1 MTQYR
6 LVIAEKPSVA
16 KSLAAVLGAANRRDG
31 YLEGNGWLVS
41 WCLGH
46 LAGLADAAT
55 YNPDY
60 AKWRYDDLPILPESW
75 RFTIAKDKRDQFDVL
90 RTLLRRED
98 VTEVVNAC
106 DAGRE
111 GELIF
116 RTVYCLAGCTKPIRR
131 LWISSMEDSA
141 IREGFAN
148 LRPGSD
154 YDGLHQAALCRAKAD
169 WLVGINAT
177 RLFSVLYHRTLN
189 IGRVMSPTLAL
200 IVQREAEIDAFKPVP
215 FYTVV
220 LELPGFSVSGER
232 MVDKAAAQQLK
243 TACQGGTATVKKV
256 ERKEKSEKPPALY
269 DLTTLQRDANR
280 LLGYTAQ
287 QTLDYLQNLYEK
299 KLCTYPRT
307 DSRYLTSDMA
317 EGLPVLVNLVANAM
331 PFRKGIAI
339 SCDAAAVI
347 NDKKVTDHHAIIPTR
362 NIQEAD
368 LSALPVGERAVLEL
382 VALRLLCAVA
392 EPHTYAETAVMV
404 ECAGAE
410 FSAKGRTVKQP
421 GWRALDAAY
430 RAGLKNAE
438 PDKETEDKALPDG
451 GRLPELA
458 EGQSLPVAGA
468 AVKEGKTTPPKHY
481 TEDTLLSAM
490 ETAGKDEMPEDAERK
505 GLGTPATRAGILEKL
520 VSTGFLERKKS
531 KKQVQLLP
539 SHDAVSLIT
548 VLPEQLQS
556 PLLTAEWEYRLG
568 EIERGELAPEDFMSG
583 ISAMLQE
590 LVGTYQVIKGT
601 EYLFTPPREV
611 VGKCPR
617 CGGEVAEMQKGF
629 FCQDKSCNFAIWKNS
644 KWWAMKRKQP
654 TKAIVT
660 ALLKDGRARVTGLY
674 SEKSGK
680 TYDATVVLDDDG
692 RYANFKLA
700 FDRQKGGKQ

>member
-1 MTQYR
+1 MAARKEETEMK

-16 KSLAAVLGAANRRDG
+16 QSLAAVLGAATRRDG

-60 AKWRYDDLPILPESW
+60 AKWRYDDLPILPETW

-116 RTVYCLAGCTKPIRR
+116 RTVYCLAGCQKPMKR

-141 IREGFAN
+141 IWEGFAH
-148 LRPGSD
+148 LRPGAD

-215 FYTVV
+215 FYTVA
-220 LELPGFSVSGER
+220 LDLPGLTAASAR
-232 MVDKAAAQQLK
+232 MDKKTDAEQLK
-243 TACQGGTATVKKV
+243 TACQGSTVTVKQV
-256 ERKEKSEKPPALY
+256 DRRDKSEKPPALY

-280 LLGYTAQ
+280 LLGFTAQ

-339 SCDAAAVI
+339 SCNAAAVI
-347 NDKKVTDHHAIIPTR
+347 NDKKVTDHHAVIPTR
-362 NIQEAD
+362 NIREAD
-368 LSALPVGERAVLEL
+368 LSALPVGERAILEL

-392 EPHTYAETAVMV
+392 PPYIYDETSVTV
-404 ECAGAE
+404 DCGGSE
-410 FSAKGRTVKQP
+410 FTAKGRTVKNQ

-430 RAGLKNAE
+430 RASMKNAE
-438 PDKETEDKALPDG
+438 PDKDTEDKA
-451 GRLPELA
+451 LPELA
-458 EGQSLPVAGA
+458 EGQALSVSGA
-468 AVKEGKTTPPKHY
+468 AVKEGKTTPPKHF

-490 ETAGKDEMPEDAERK
+490 ETAGKDDMPENAERK

-531 KKQVQLLP
+531 KKTVQLLP
-539 SHDAVSLIT
+539 SHDAISLIT

-568 EIERGELAPEDFMSG
+568 EIERGELSPEDFMAG
-583 ISAMLQE
+583 ISAMLRE
-590 LVGTYQVIKGT
+590 LVETYQVIKGT
-601 EYLFTPPREV
+601 EYLFSPPREV

-629 FCQDKSCNFAIWKNS
+629 FCQNEGCKFAIWKNS
-644 KWWAMKRKQP
+644 KWWEMKRKQP

-660 ALLKDGRARVTGLY
+660 ALLKDGRAHVSGLY

-680 TYDATVVLDDDG
+680 TYNATVILEDDG
-692 RYANFKLA
+692 KYANFKLE
-700 FDRQKGGKQ
+700 FDRQKGGGK

>member
-1 MTQYR
+1 MK

-16 KSLAAVLGAANRRDG
+16 ASLSAVIGASARKDG
-31 YLEGNGWLVS
+31 YFEGNGWRVS
-41 WCLGH
+41 WCVGH
-46 LAGLADAAT
+46 LAGLADADA

-60 AKWRYDDLPILPESW
+60 AKWRYDDLPILPVDW
-75 RFTIAKDKRDQFDVL
+75 QMVVGKDKKKQFDVL
-90 RTLLRRED
+90 KKLLNDPD
-98 VTEVVNAC
+98 VTEVVNGC
-106 DAGRE
+106 DSGRE

-116 RTVYCLAGCTKPIRR
+116 RSVYELAGCQKPMKR

-141 IREGFAN
+141 IRDGFAN
-148 LRPGSD
+148 LRPGAD
-154 YDGLHQAALCRAKAD
+154 YDGLYEAALCRAKAD

-200 IVQREAEIDAFKPVP
+200 IVQREAEIDSFKPVP
-215 FYTVV
+215 FYTVQ
-220 LELPGFSVSGER
+220 LELPGLTVSGER
-232 MVDKAAAQQLK
+232 MKDKAAAEQLRES
-243 TACQGGTATVKKV
+243 CQGASAVVKQV
-256 ERKEKSEKPPALY
+256 ERKDKSEKPPALY

-280 LLGYTAQ
+280 LLGFTAQ
-287 QTLDYLQNLYEK
+287 QTLDYLQALYEK

-307 DSRYLTSDMA
+307 DSRYLTTDMA
-317 EGLPVLVNLVANAM
+317 EGLPVLVNLTANAM

-339 SCDAAAVI
+339 TCDAGTVI
-347 NDKKVTDHHAIIPTR
+347 NDKKVTDHHAVIPTR
-362 NIQEAD
+362 NLRDAD
-368 LSALPVGERAVLEL
+368 LSGLPAGEKAVLEL

-392 EPHTYAETAVMV
+392 EPHTYSETSLVM

-410 FSAKGRTVKQP
+410 FTAKGKTVKRP
-421 GWRALDAAY
+421 GWKVLEAAY
-430 RAGLKNAE
+430 RASLKNTPE
-438 PDKETEDKALPDG
+438 PDKDDADKTLPD
-451 GRLPELA
+451 LS
-458 EGQSLPVAGA
+458 EGQTLPISD
-468 AVKEGKTTPPKHY
+468 AVLKEGKTSPPKHF

-490 ETAGKDEMPEDAERK
+490 ETAGKDDMPEDAERQ

-531 KKQVQLLP
+531 KKTVQLMP

-568 EIERGELAPEDFMSG
+568 EIERGELAPEDFMAG
-583 ISAMLQE
+583 ISAILKE

-680 TYDATVVLDDDG
+680 TYDASVVLEDDG
-692 RYANFKLA
+692 KYANFKLE
-700 FDRQKGGKQ
+700 FDQRKGGGK

>member
-1 MTQYR
+1 MR

-16 KSLAAVLGAANRRDG
+16 KSLAAVLGAATRKDG
-31 YLEGNGWLVS
+31 YLEGGGWLVS

-60 AKWRYDDLPILPESW
+60 AKWRYDDLPILPEPWQMVVS
-75 RFTIAKDKRDQFDVL
+75 KDKKKQFDVL
-90 RTLLRRED
+90 KQLMNAPD

-116 RTVYCLAGCTKPIRR
+116 RSVYELAGCQKPMKR

-148 LRPGSD
+148 LRPGAD
-154 YDGLHQAALCRAKAD
+154 YDGLRDAALCRAKAD

-200 IVQREAEIDAFKPVP
+200 IVQREAEIDTFKPVP
-215 FYTVV
+215 FYTVT
-220 LELPGFSVSGER
+220 LELPGFTVSGER
-232 MVDKAAAQQLK
+232 MADKAAAQQLK
-243 TACQGGTATVKKV
+243 TACQGAAATVKKV
-256 ERKEKSEKPPALY
+256 GRKNKSEKPPALY

-280 LLGYTAQ
+280 LLGFTAQ

-317 EGLPVLVNLVANAM
+317 ASLPELVQLTAGAM
-331 PFRKGIAI
+331 PFSNGMEIA
-339 SCDAAAVI
+339 CNAAQIV
-347 NDKKVTDHHAIIPTR
+347 NDKKVTDHHAVIPTR
-362 NIQEAD
+362 NLQGAD
-368 LSALPVGERAVLEL
+368 LSGLPVGEKAVLEL

-392 EPHTYAETAVMV
+392 QPYTFAETAVV
-404 ECAGAE
+404 VDCAGAE
-410 FSAKGRTVKQP
+410 FTAKGRTVKQP

-430 RAGLKNAE
+430 RASMKNVE
-438 PDKETEDKALPDG
+438 PDKETEDKALP
-451 GRLPELA
+451 ELA
-458 EGQSLPVAGA
+458 EGQALPIAGA
-468 AVKEGKTTPPKHY
+468 TVKEGRTTPPKHF

-490 ETAGKDEMPEDAERK
+490 ETAGKDDMPEDAERK

-531 KKQVQLLP
+531 KKTVQLLP
-539 SHDAVSLIT
+539 SHDAISLIT

-568 EIERGELAPEDFMSG
+568 EIERGELAPEDFMAE
-583 ISAMLQE
+583 ITAMLKE
-590 LVGTYQVIKGT
+590 LVGTYQVIKGS
-601 EYLFTPPREV
+601 EYLFAPPREV

-617 CGGEVAEMQKGF
+617 CGGEIAEMQKGF
-629 FCQDKSCNFAIWKNS
+629 FCQDQSCKFAIWKNNN
-644 KWWAMKRKQP
+644 WWAAKRKQP
-654 TKAIVT
+654 TKAIVA
-660 ALLKDGRARVTGLY
+660 ALLKDGRAHVTGLY

-680 TYDATVVLDDDG
+680 TYDATVVLEDTG
-692 RYANFKLA
+692 QYVNFKLE
-700 FDRQKGGKQ
+700 FDRQKGGGK

>member
-232 MVDKAAAQQLK
+232 MADKAAAQQLK

-468 AVKEGKTTPPKHY
+468 AVKEGKTTPPKHF

-490 ETAGKDEMPEDAERK
+490 ETAGKDDMPDNAERK

-692 RYANFKLA
+692 RYANFKLD
-700 FDRQKGGKQ
+700 FDRQKGGGK

>member
-1 MTQYR
+1 MK

-16 KSLAAVLGAANRRDG
+16 QSLAAVIGAATRKDG
-31 YLEGNGWLVS
+31 YLEGNGWRVS
-41 WCLGH
+41 WCVGH
-46 LAGLADAAT
+46 LAGLADADS
-55 YNPDY
+55 YDPKY
-60 AKWRYDDLPILPESW
+60 AKWRYDDLPILPEHW
-75 RFTIAKDKRDQFDVL
+75 QMTVGKDKKKQFDVL
-90 RTLLRRED
+90 KQLMNAPD

-116 RTVYCLAGCTKPIRR
+116 RSVYELAGCTKPMKR

-148 LRPGSD
+148 LRPGAD

-215 FYTVV
+215 FYSVA
-220 LELPGFSVSGER
+220 LDLPGFTAASAR
-232 MVDKAAAQQLK
+232 MDKKADAEQLK
-243 TACQGGTATVKKV
+243 SACQGGTATVKKV
-256 ERKEKSEKPPALY
+256 ERRDKSEKPPALY

-287 QTLDYLQNLYEK
+287 QTLYYLQNLYEK

-339 SCDAAAVI
+339 SCDTAAVI
-347 NDKKVTDHHAIIPTR
+347 NDKKVTDHHAVIPTR
-362 NIQEAD
+362 NIQGTD
-368 LSALPVGERAVLEL
+368 LSALPVGERAILKL

-392 EPHTYAETAVMV
+392 PPHTYAETSITVD
-404 ECAGAE
+404 CAGAE
-410 FSAKGRTVKQP
+410 FTAKGKTVKQP

-430 RAGLKNAE
+430 RATMKSAPEQDGNS
-438 PDKETEDKALPDG
+438 EDKA
-451 GRLPELA
+451 LPELA
-458 EGQSLPVAGA
+458 EGQELPVAGA
-468 AVKEGKTTPPKHY
+468 AVKEGKTTPPKHF
-481 TEDTLLSAM
+481 TEDSLLAAM
-490 ETAGKDEMPEDAERK
+490 ETAGAKDMPEDAERK

-531 KKQVQLLP
+531 KKTVQLLP
-539 SHDAVSLIT
+539 SHDAISLIT

-568 EIERGELAPEDFMSG
+568 EIERGELAPEDFMAE
-583 ISAMLQE
+583 ITAMLQE
-590 LVGTYQVIKGT
+590 LVGTYQVIKGS

-617 CGGEVAEMQKGF
+617 CGGEIAEMQKGF
-629 FCQDKSCNFAIWKNS
+629 FCQDKSCKFAIWKNS
-644 KWWAMKRKQP
+644 KWWVAKRKQP
-654 TKAIVT
+654 TKAIVA
-660 ALLKDGRARVTGLY
+660 ALLKDGRAHVAGLY

-680 TYDATVVLDDDG
+680 TYDATVVLEDTG
-692 RYANFKLA
+692 QYVNFKLE
-700 FDRQKGGKQ
+700 FDR

>member
-1 MTQYR
+1 MK

-16 KSLAAVLGAANRRDG
+16 ASLSAVIGASARKDG
-31 YLEGNGWLVS
+31 YFEGNGWRVS
-41 WCLGH
+41 WCVGH
-46 LAGLADAAT
+46 LAGLADADA

-60 AKWRYDDLPILPESW
+60 AKWRYDDLPILPVDW
-75 RFTIAKDKRDQFDVL
+75 QMVVGKDKKKQFDVL
-90 RTLLRRED
+90 KKLLNAPD

-106 DAGRE
+106 DSGRE

-116 RTVYCLAGCTKPIRR
+116 RSVYELAGCQKPMKR

-141 IREGFAN
+141 IRDGFAN
-148 LRPGSD
+148 LRPGAD
-154 YDGLHQAALCRAKAD
+154 YDGLYEAALCRAKAD

-200 IVQREAEIDAFKPVP
+200 IVQREAEIDSFKPVP
-215 FYTVV
+215 FYTVQ
-220 LELPGFSVSGER
+220 LELPGLAVSGER
-232 MVDKAAAQQLK
+232 MKDKAAAEQLRK
-243 TACQGGTATVKKV
+243 SCQGASVVVKQV
-256 ERKEKSEKPPALY
+256 ERKDKSEKPPALY

-280 LLGYTAQ
+280 LLGFTAQ

-307 DSRYLTSDMA
+307 DSRYLTTDMA
-317 EGLPVLVNLVANAM
+317 ESLPVLVNLTANAM

-339 SCDAAAVI
+339 TCDARAVI
-347 NDKKVTDHHAIIPTR
+347 NDKKVTDHHAVIPTR
-362 NIQEAD
+362 NLRDAD
-368 LSALPVGERAVLEL
+368 LSGLPAGEKAVLEL

-392 EPHTYAETAVMV
+392 ELHTYSETSLVM

-410 FSAKGRTVKQP
+410 FTAKGKTVKRP
-421 GWRALDAAY
+421 GWKALDAAY
-430 RAGLKNAE
+430 RASMKNVLE
-438 PDKETEDKALPDG
+438 PDKDDADKTLPD
-451 GRLPELA
+451 LTK
-458 EGQSLPVAGA
+458 GQNLPVSD
-468 AVKEGKTTPPKHY
+468 AVLKEGETSPPKHF

-490 ETAGKDEMPEDAERK
+490 ETAGKDDMPEDAERQ

-531 KKQVQLLP
+531 KKTVQLMP

-548 VLPEQLQS
+548 VLPEQLQL
-556 PLLTAEWEYRLG
+556 PLLTAEWESRLG
-568 EIERGELAPEDFMSG
+568 EIERGELSPEDFMAG
-583 ISAMLQE
+583 ISAMLGE

-601 EYLFTPPREV
+601 EYLFSPPREV

-617 CGGEVAEMQKGF
+617 CGGDVAEMQKGF
-629 FCQDKSCNFAIWKNS
+629 FCQNESCKFAIWKNS
-644 KWWAMKRKQP
+644 KWWAAKKKQP
-654 TKAIVT
+654 TKALVT

-674 SEKSGK
+674 SEKTGK
-680 TYDATVVLDDDG
+680 TYDATVVLEDDG
-692 RYANFKLA
+692 KYANFKLE
-700 FDRQKGGKQ
+700 FDQRKGGGK

>member
-1 MTQYR
+1 MK

-16 KSLAAVLGAANRRDG
+16 QSLAAVIGAATRKDG
-31 YLEGNGWLVS
+31 YLEGNGWRVS
-41 WCLGH
+41 WCVGH
-46 LAGLADAAT
+46 LAGLADADS
-55 YNPDY
+55 YDPKY
-60 AKWRYDDLPILPESW
+60 AKWRYDDLPILPEHW
-75 RFTIAKDKRDQFDVL
+75 QMVVGKDKKKQFDVL
-90 RTLLRRED
+90 KQLMNAPD

-116 RTVYCLAGCTKPIRR
+116 RSVYELAGCQKPMKR

-148 LRPGSD
+148 LRPGAD
-154 YDGLHQAALCRAKAD
+154 YDGLRDAALCRAKAD

-200 IVQREAEIDAFKPVP
+200 IVQREAEIDTFKPVP
-215 FYTVV
+215 FYTVT

-232 MVDKAAAQQLK
+232 MADKAAAEQLK
-243 TACQGGTATVKKV
+243 KACQGTNVTVKQV
-256 ERKEKSEKPPALY
+256 ERKDKSEKPPALY

-299 KLCTYPRT
+299 RLCTYPRT

-339 SCDAAAVI
+339 SCDAAQVI
-347 NDKKVTDHHAIIPTR
+347 NDKKVTDHHAVIPTR
-362 NIQEAD
+362 NIQGAD
-368 LSALPVGERAVLEL
+368 LSGLPAGEKAVLEM

-392 EPHTYAETAVMV
+392 QPYTFAETAVVV
-404 ECAGAE
+404 ECAGSE
-410 FSAKGRTVKQP
+410 FTAKGRTVKNQ

-430 RAGLKNAE
+430 RASMKNAE
-438 PDKETEDKALPDG
+438 PDKDTEDKA
-451 GRLPELA
+451 LPELA
-458 EGQSLPVAGA
+458 EGQELPVSGA
-468 AVKEGKTTPPKHY
+468 AVKEGKTTPPKHF

-490 ETAGKDEMPEDAERK
+490 ETAGKDDMPENAERK

-531 KKQVQLLP
+531 KKTVQLLP
-539 SHDAVSLIT
+539 SHDAISLIA

-568 EIERGELAPEDFMSG
+568 EIERGELSPEDFMAG
-583 ISAMLQE
+583 ISAMLRE
-590 LVGTYQVIKGT
+590 LVETYQVIKGT
-601 EYLFTPPREV
+601 EYLFSPPREV

-629 FCQDKSCNFAIWKNS
+629 FCQNEGCKFAIWKNS
-644 KWWAMKRKQP
+644 KWWEMKRKQP

-660 ALLKDGRARVTGLY
+660 ALLKDGRAHVSSLY

-680 TYDATVVLDDDG
+680 TYDATVVLEDDG
-692 RYANFKLA
+692 KYANFKLE
-700 FDRQKGGKQ
+700 FDRQKGGGK

>member
-1 MTQYR
+1 MK

-16 KSLAAVLGAANRRDG
+16 ASLSAVIGASTRKDG
-31 YLEGNGWLVS
+31 YFEGNGWRVS
-41 WCLGH
+41 WCVGH
-46 LAGLADAAT
+46 LAGLADADS
-55 YNPDY
+55 YDPKY
-60 AKWRYDDLPILPESW
+60 AKWRYDDLPILPERW
-75 RFTIAKDKRDQFDVL
+75 QMAVGKDKKKQFGVLKQLLNAPDV
-90 RTLLRRED
+90 D
-98 VTEVVNAC
+98 EVVNAC

-116 RTVYCLAGCTKPIRR
+116 RSVYELAGCRKPMKR

-141 IREGFAN
+141 IREGFQN

-154 YDGLHQAALCRAKAD
+154 YDGLYQAALCRAKAD

-177 RLFSVLYHRTLN
+177 RLFSVLYRRTLN

-215 FYTVV
+215 FYTVQ
-220 LELPGFSVSGER
+220 LELPGFTAASAR
-232 MVDKAAAQQLK
+232 MDKKADAEQLK
-243 TACQGGTATVKKV
+243 TACQGTAATVKQV
-256 ERKEKSEKPPALY
+256 EHREKSEKPPALY

-280 LLGYTAQ
+280 LLGFTAQ

-317 EGLPVLVNLVANAM
+317 EGLPVLVNLTANAM

-339 SCDAAAVI
+339 SCNAAAVI
-347 NDKKVTDHHAIIPTR
+347 NDKKITDHHAIIPTR
-362 NIQEAD
+362 NLRDAD
-368 LSALPVGERAVLEL
+368 LSGLPAGEKAVLEL
-382 VALRLLCAVA
+382 AASRLLCAVA
-392 EPHTYAETAVMV
+392 EPHIYAETIVTV
-404 ECAGAE
+404 DCAGAE
-410 FSAKGRTVKQP
+410 FTAKGRTVKQP

-430 RAGLKNAE
+430 RASLKNAE
-438 PDKETEDKALPDG
+438 PDKDDGDQTLPD
-451 GRLPELA
+451 LPE
-458 EGQSLPVAGA
+458 GQTLPVADA
-468 AVKEGKTTPPKHY
+468 ILKEGKTSPPKHF

-490 ETAGKDEMPEDAERK
+490 ETARKDEMPEDAERQ

-531 KKQVQLLP
+531 KKTVQLLP

-556 PLLTAEWEYRLG
+556 PLLTAEWERRLG
-568 EIERGELAPEDFMSG
+568 EIQRGELSPEDFMDG
-583 ISAMLQE
+583 ICAMLKE

-601 EYLFTPPREV
+601 EYLFSPSREV

-617 CGGEVAEMQKGF
+617 CGGEVAETQKGF
-629 FCQDKSCNFAIWKNS
+629 FCQNNSCKFAIWKNS
-644 KWWAMKRKQP
+644 KWWAAKKQQP
-654 TKAIVT
+654 TKTIVA
-660 ALLKDGRARVTGLY
+660 ALLKDGRAHVTGLY
-674 SEKSGK
+674 SEKTGK
-680 TYDATVVLDDDG
+680 TYAAAVVLEDTG
-692 RYANFKLA
+692 QYVNFKLD
-700 FDRQKGGKQ
+700 FDQRKGGGK

>member
-1 MTQYR
+1 MK

-16 KSLAAVLGAANRRDG
+16 QSLAAVIGAATRKDG
-31 YLEGNGWLVS
+31 YLEGNGWRVS
-41 WCLGH
+41 WCVGH
-46 LAGLADAAT
+46 LAGLADADS
-55 YNPDY
+55 YDPKY
-60 AKWRYDDLPILPESW
+60 AKWRYDDLPILPEHW
-75 RFTIAKDKRDQFDVL
+75 QMVVGKDKKKQFDVL
-90 RTLLRRED
+90 KQLMNAPD

-116 RTVYCLAGCTKPIRR
+116 RSVYELAGCQKPMKR

-148 LRPGSD
+148 LRPGAD
-154 YDGLHQAALCRAKAD
+154 YDGLRDAALCRAKAD

-200 IVQREAEIDAFKPVP
+200 IVQREAEIDTFKPVP
-215 FYTVV
+215 FYTVT

-232 MVDKAAAQQLK
+232 MADKAAAEQLK
-243 TACQGGTATVKKV
+243 KACQGTNVTVKQV
-256 ERKEKSEKPPALY
+256 ECKDKSEKPPALY

-287 QTLDYLQNLYEK
+287 QTLDYLQNLSEK

-339 SCDAAAVI
+339 SCDAAQVI
-347 NDKKVTDHHAIIPTR
+347 NDKKVTDHHAVIPTR
-362 NIQEAD
+362 NIQGAD
-368 LSALPVGERAVLEL
+368 LSGLPAGEKAVLEL

-392 EPHTYAETAVMV
+392 QPYTFAETAVVV
-404 ECAGAE
+404 ECAGSE
-410 FSAKGRTVKQP
+410 FTAKGRTVKNQ

-430 RAGLKNAE
+430 RASMKNAE
-438 PDKETEDKALPDG
+438 PDKDTEDKA
-451 GRLPELA
+451 LPELA
-458 EGQSLPVAGA
+458 EGQELPVSGA
-468 AVKEGKTTPPKHY
+468 AVKEGKTTPPKHF

-490 ETAGKDEMPEDAERK
+490 ETAGKDDMPENAERK

-531 KKQVQLLP
+531 KKTVQLLP
-539 SHDAVSLIT
+539 SHDAISLIT
-548 VLPEQLQS
+548 GLPEQLQS

-568 EIERGELAPEDFMSG
+568 EIERGELSPEDFMAG
-583 ISAMLQE
+583 ISAMLRE
-590 LVGTYQVIKGT
+590 LVETYQVIKGT
-601 EYLFTPPREV
+601 EYLFSPPREV

-629 FCQDKSCNFAIWKNS
+629 FCQNQSCKFAIWKNS
-644 KWWAMKRKQP
+644 KWWEMKRKQP

-660 ALLKDGRARVTGLY
+660 ALLKDGRAHVSGLY

-680 TYDATVVLDDDG
+680 TYDATVVLEDDG
-692 RYANFKLA
+692 KYANFKLE
-700 FDRQKGGKQ
+700 FDRQKGGGK

>member
-1 MTQYR
+1 MNHK

-16 KSLAAVLGAANRRDG
+16 HSLAAVIGATARKDG
-31 YLEGNGWLVS
+31 YLEGNGWRVS
-41 WCLGH
+41 WCVGH
-46 LAGLADAAT
+46 LAGLADADS
-55 YNPDY
+55 YDPKY
-60 AKWRYDDLPILPESW
+60 AKWRYDDLPILPVDW
-75 RFTIAKDKRDQFDVL
+75 QMTVGKDKKKQFDVL
-90 RTLLRRED
+90 KKLMNAPD

-116 RTVYCLAGCTKPIRR
+116 RSVYELAGCQKPMKR

-148 LRPGSD
+148 LRPGAE
-154 YDGLHQAALCRAKAD
+154 YDGLRDAALCRAKAD

-200 IVQREAEIDAFKPVP
+200 IVQREAEIDGFKPVP
-215 FYTVV
+215 FYTVT
-220 LELPGFSVSGER
+220 LELPGFTVAGER
-232 MVDKAAAQQLK
+232 MKDKAAAEQLQS
-243 TACQGGTATVKKV
+243 ACQSAVATVKQV
-256 ERKEKSEKPPALY
+256 ERKDKSEKPPALY

-331 PFRKGIAI
+331 TFRKGIAI
-339 SCDAAAVI
+339 SCDAGAVI
-347 NDKKVTDHHAIIPTR
+347 NDKKVTDHHAVIPTR
-362 NIQEAD
+362 NIQNAD
-368 LSALPVGERAVLEL
+368 LSGLPVGERAVLEL

-392 EPHTYAETAVMV
+392 QPHTYAETSVTV
-404 ECAGAE
+404 ECAGVE
-410 FSAKGRTVKQP
+410 FSAKGRTVKHP

-430 RAGLKNAE
+430 CANLKNTPE
-438 PDKETEDKALPDG
+438 PDKETESKALP
-451 GRLPELA
+451 ELT
-458 EGQSLPVAGA
+458 EGQSLPLSGTV
-468 AVKEGKTTPPKHY
+468 VKEGKTSPPKHF

-490 ETAGKDEMPEDAERK
+490 ETAGKEDMPEDAERK

-520 VSTGFLERKKS
+520 VSAGFLERKKS
-531 KKQVQLLP
+531 KKIVQLMP

-568 EIERGELAPEDFMSG
+568 EIECGELPPEDFMAG
-583 ISAMLQE
+583 ISAMLRE

-601 EYLFTPPREV
+601 EYLFSPPREV
-611 VGKCPR
+611 VGRCPR

-629 FCQDKSCNFAIWKNS
+629 FCQNEACRFAIWKNN
-644 KWWAMKRKQP
+644 KWWAAKKKQP
-654 TKAIVT
+654 TKVVVT
-660 ALLKDGRARVTGLY
+660 ALLKDGRARLTGCY
-674 SEKSGK
+674 SEKTGK
-680 TYDATVVLDDDG
+680 TYDATVVLEDDEQYVSF
-692 RYANFKLA
+692 RLE
-700 FDRQKGGKQ
+700 FDRQKGGKR

>member
-1 MTQYR
+1 MK

-16 KSLAAVLGAANRRDG
+16 ASLSAVIGASTRKDG
-31 YLEGNGWLVS
+31 YFEGNGWRVS
-41 WCLGH
+41 WCVGH
-46 LAGLADAAT
+46 LAGLADAHA

-60 AKWRYDDLPILPESW
+60 AKWRYDDLPILPEPWQMVVS
-75 RFTIAKDKRDQFDVL
+75 KDKKKQFNIL
-90 RTLLRRED
+90 KQLMNAPD

-116 RTVYCLAGCTKPIRR
+116 RSVYELAGCQKPMKR

-148 LRPGSD
+148 LRPGAD
-154 YDGLHQAALCRAKAD
+154 YDGLYEAALCRAKAD
-169 WLVGINAT
+169 WLVGVNAT

-215 FYTVV
+215 FYTVQ
-220 LELPGFSVSGER
+220 LELPGLAVSGER
-232 MVDKAAAQQLK
+232 MADKAAAERLRK
-243 TACQGGTATVKKV
+243 ACENGMATVKQV

-280 LLGYTAQ
+280 LLGFTAQ

-317 EGLPVLVNLVANAM
+317 DGLPVLINLTANAM

-339 SCDAAAVI
+339 TCNTAAVI

-362 NIQEAD
+362 NIRDAD
-368 LSALPVGERAVLEL
+368 LSGLPAGERAVLEL
-382 VALRLLCAVA
+382 AASRLLCAVA
-392 EPHTYAETAVMV
+392 EPHIYAETTVTV

-410 FSAKGRTVKQP
+410 FTAKGKTVKQP
-421 GWRALDAAY
+421 GWKALDAAY
-430 RAGLKNAE
+430 RTSLKNAE
-438 PDKETEDKALPDG
+438 PDKDDMDQTLPDLPDG
-451 GRLPELA
+451 QTLA
-458 EGQSLPVAGA
+458 VSAA
-468 AVKEGKTTPPKHY
+468 AVKEGKTSPPRHF

-490 ETAGKDEMPEDAERK
+490 ETAGKDEMPEDAERQ

-520 VSTGFLERKKS
+520 VSAGFLERKKS
-531 KKQVQLLP
+531 KKAVQLLP

-556 PLLTAEWEYRLG
+556 PLLTAEWERRLG
-568 EIERGELAPEDFMSG
+568 EIQRGELAPEYFMTG
-583 ISAMLQE
+583 ISAMLKK

-601 EYLFTPPREV
+601 EYLFSPPREV

-617 CGGEVAEMQKGF
+617 CGGEVAETQKGF
-629 FCQDKSCNFAIWKNS
+629 FCQDNSCKFAIWKNS
-644 KWWAMKRKQP
+644 KWWAAKKQQP
-654 TKAIVT
+654 TKAIVA
-660 ALLKDGRARVTGLY
+660 ALLKDGRAHVTGLY
-674 SEKSGK
+674 SEKTGK
-680 TYDATVVLDDDG
+680 TYDAAVVLEDTG
-692 RYANFKLA
+692 QYVNFKLY
-700 FDRQKGGKQ
+700 FDQRKGGGK

>member
-1 MTQYR
+1 MK

-16 KSLAAVLGAANRRDG
+16 QSLAAVIGATTHKDG
-31 YLEGNGWLVS
+31 YLEGNGWRVS
-41 WCLGH
+41 WCVGH
-46 LAGLADAAT
+46 LAGLADADA

-60 AKWRYDDLPILPESW
+60 AKWRYDDLPILPEPWQMVVS
-75 RFTIAKDKRDQFDVL
+75 KDKKKQFDVL
-90 RTLLRRED
+90 KQLMNAPD

-116 RTVYCLAGCTKPIRR
+116 RAVYELAGCTKPMKR

-148 LRPGSD
+148 LRPGAD
-154 YDGLHQAALCRAKAD
+154 YDGLRDAALCRAKAD

-200 IVQREAEIDAFKPVP
+200 IVQREAEIDTFKPVP
-215 FYTVV
+215 FYTVT
-220 LELPGFSVSGER
+220 LELPGFTVSGER
-232 MVDKAAAQQLK
+232 MADKAAAEQLK
-243 TACQGGTATVKKV
+243 TACQGATATVKKV
-256 ERKEKSEKPPALY
+256 ERKDKSEKPPALY

-317 EGLPVLVNLVANAM
+317 ESLPVLVNLVASAM

-339 SCDAAAVI
+339 SCDAAQVI
-347 NDKKVTDHHAIIPTR
+347 NDKKVTDHHAVIPTR
-362 NIQEAD
+362 NLQGAD
-368 LSALPVGERAVLEL
+368 LSGLPVGEKAVLEL

-392 EPHTYAETAVMV
+392 EPHTYAETAVTV

-410 FSAKGRTVKQP
+410 FTAKGRTVKNY

-438 PDKETEDKALPDG
+438 PDKETEDKALPELKEARACPFLALPLRRAKPPRPSTSPKIRSSPRW
-451 GRLPELA
+451 RLPGRTICRRTPSA
-458 EGQSLPVAGA
+458 RAWGPRPPVPGFW
-468 AVKEGKTTPPKHY
+468 KSWCPPAFWSAKRARKH
-481 TEDTLLSAM
+481 
-490 ETAGKDEMPEDAERK
+490 
-505 GLGTPATRAGILEKL
+505 
-520 VSTGFLERKKS
+520 
-531 KKQVQLLP
+531 VQLLP

-568 EIERGELAPEDFMSG
+568 EIERGELAPEDFMDG
-583 ISAMLQE
+583 ISTMLKE
-590 LVGTYQVIKGT
+590 LVGTYQMIKGT

-617 CGGEVAEMQKGF
+617 CGGDVAELQKGF
-629 FCQDKSCNFAIWKNS
+629 FCQNEGCKFAIWKNN
-644 KWWAMKRKQP
+644 KWWAAKKKQP
-654 TKAIVT
+654 TKAVVA
-660 ALLKDGRARVTGLY
+660 ALLKDGRTRITGCY
-674 SEKSGK
+674 SEKTGK
-680 TYDATVVLDDDG
+680 TYDATVVLEDDG
-692 RYANFKLA
+692 QYANFRLE
-700 FDRQKGGKQ
+700 FDQQKGGKR

>member
-243 TACQGGTATVKKV
+243 TACQGADATVKKV
-256 ERKEKSEKPPALY
+256 ERKDKSEKPPALY

-680 TYDATVVLDDDG
+680 TYDATVVLEDTG
-692 RYANFKLA
+692 QYVNFKLD
-700 FDRQKGGKQ
+700 FDRQKGGGK

>member
-1 MTQYR
+1 MK

-16 KSLAAVLGAANRRDG
+16 QSLAAVIGAATRKDG
-31 YLEGNGWLVS
+31 YLEGNGWYVS

-46 LAGLADAAT
+46 LAGLADADT

-60 AKWRYDDLPILPESW
+60 AKWHYDNLPILPEHW
-75 RFTIAKDKRDQFDVL
+75 RFTITKGKREQFDVL
-90 RTLLRRED
+90 RTLLRQED
-98 VTEVVNAC
+98 VTEVINAC

-116 RTVYCLAGCTKPIRR
+116 RTVYCMAGCTKPMKR

-148 LRPGSD
+148 LRPGTD

-200 IVQREAEIDAFKPVP
+200 IVQREAEIDTFKPVP
-215 FYTVV
+215 FYTVT
-220 LELPGFSVSGER
+220 LELPGFTVSGER
-232 MVDKAAAQQLK
+232 MADEAAAQQLK
-243 TACQGGTATVKKV
+243 TACQGATAIVKKV
-256 ERKEKSEKPPALY
+256 ERKDKSEKPPSLY

-317 EGLPVLVNLVANAM
+317 ASLSELVQLTAGALPFAAGM
-331 PFRKGIAI
+331 EI
-339 SCDAAAVI
+339 SCNAAQVI
-347 NDKKVTDHHAIIPTR
+347 NDKKVTDHHAVIPTR
-362 NIQEAD
+362 NLQGAD
-368 LSALPVGERAVLEL
+368 LSGLPVGEKAVLEL

-392 EPHTYAETAVMV
+392 QPYTFAETAIIV

-410 FSAKGRTVKQP
+410 FAAKGRTVKNHS
-421 GWRALDAAY
+421 WRALDDAY
-430 RAGLKNAE
+430 RAGLKDTE
-438 PDKETEDKALPDG
+438 PDKEVEDKS
-451 GRLPELA
+451 LPELS
-458 EGQSLPVAGA
+458 EGQTLPLSGA
-468 AVKEGKTTPPKHY
+468 AVKEGKTTPPKRF

-490 ETAGKDEMPEDAERK
+490 ETAGKDDMPEDAERK

-531 KKQVQLLP
+531 KKTVQLMP
-539 SHDAVSLIT
+539 SKDAVSLIT

-556 PLLTAEWEYRLG
+556 PLLTAEWEFRLG
-568 EIERGELAPEDFMSG
+568 EIERGELSPEDFMAG
-583 ISAMLQE
+583 ISAMLRE
-590 LVGTYQVIKGT
+590 LVQTYQVVKGT

-617 CGGEVAEMQKGF
+617 CGGDVAELQKGF
-629 FCQDKSCNFAIWKNS
+629 FCQNEGCKFAIWKNN
-644 KWWAMKRKQP
+644 KWWELKRKQP

-660 ALLKDGRARVTGLY
+660 ALLKDGRAHVTGLY
-674 SEKSGK
+674 SEKTGK
-680 TYDATVVLDDDG
+680 TYDATVVLEDDG
-692 RYANFKLA
+692 KYANFKLA
-700 FDRQKGGKQ
+700 FDRQKGGKR

>member
-1 MTQYR
+1 MNHK

-16 KSLAAVLGAANRRDG
+16 HSLAAVIGATARKDG
-31 YLEGNGWLVS
+31 YLEGNGWRVS
-41 WCLGH
+41 WCVGH
-46 LAGLADAAT
+46 LAGLADADS
-55 YNPDY
+55 YDPKY
-60 AKWRYDDLPILPESW
+60 AKWRYDDLPILPADW
-75 RFTIAKDKRDQFDVL
+75 QMTVGKDKKKQFDVL
-90 RTLLRRED
+90 KKLMNAPD

-116 RTVYCLAGCTKPIRR
+116 RSVYELAGCQKPMKR

-692 RYANFKLA
+692 RYANFKLD
-700 FDRQKGGKQ
+700 FDRQKGGGK

>member
-1 MTQYR
+1 MNHK

-16 KSLAAVLGAANRRDG
+16 HSLAAVIGATARKDG
-31 YLEGNGWLVS
+31 YLEGNGWRVS
-41 WCLGH
+41 WCVGH
-46 LAGLADAAT
+46 LAGLADADS
-55 YNPDY
+55 YDPKY
-60 AKWRYDDLPILPESW
+60 AKWRYDDLPILPADW
-75 RFTIAKDKRDQFDVL
+75 QMTVGKDKKKQFDVL
-90 RTLLRRED
+90 KKLMNAPD

-116 RTVYCLAGCTKPIRR
+116 RSVYELAGCQKPMKR

-148 LRPGSD
+148 LRPGAE
-154 YDGLHQAALCRAKAD
+154 YDGLRDAALCRAKAD

-200 IVQREAEIDAFKPVP
+200 IVQREAEIDGFKPVP
-215 FYTVV
+215 FYTVT
-220 LELPGFSVSGER
+220 LELPGFTVAGER
-232 MVDKAAAQQLK
+232 MKDKAAAEQLQS
-243 TACQGGTATVKKV
+243 ACQSAVATVKQV
-256 ERKEKSEKPPALY
+256 ERKDKSEKPPALY

-331 PFRKGIAI
+331 TFRKGIAI
-339 SCDAAAVI
+339 SCDAGAVI
-347 NDKKVTDHHAIIPTR
+347 NDKRVTDHHAVIPTR
-362 NIQEAD
+362 NIQNAD
-368 LSALPVGERAVLEL
+368 LSGLPVGERAVLEL

-392 EPHTYAETAVMV
+392 QPHTYAETSVTV
-404 ECAGAE
+404 ECAGVE
-410 FSAKGRTVKQP
+410 FSAKGRAVKHL
-421 GWRALDAAY
+421 GWLALDAAY
-430 RAGLKNAE
+430 CANLKNIPEA
-438 PDKETEDKALPDG
+438 DKETESKALPK
-451 GRLPELA
+451 LT
-458 EGQSLPVAGA
+458 EGQSLPLSGTV
-468 AVKEGKTTPPKHY
+468 VKEGKTSPPKHF

-490 ETAGKDEMPEDAERK
+490 ETAGKDDMPEDAERK

-520 VSTGFLERKKS
+520 VSAGFLERKKS
-531 KKQVQLLP
+531 KKTVQLMP

-568 EIERGELAPEDFMSG
+568 EIERGELSPEDFMAG
-583 ISAMLQE
+583 ISAMLRE

-601 EYLFTPPREV
+601 EHLFSPPREV
-611 VGKCPR
+611 VGRCPR

-629 FCQDKSCNFAIWKNS
+629 FCQNEACRFAIWKNN
-644 KWWAMKRKQP
+644 KWWAAKKKQP
-654 TKAIVT
+654 TKVVVT
-660 ALLKDGRARVTGLY
+660 ALLKDGRARLTGCY
-674 SEKSGK
+674 SEKTGK
-680 TYDATVVLDDDG
+680 TYDATVVLEDDG
-692 RYANFKLA
+692 QYVSFRLE
-700 FDRQKGGKQ
+700 FDRQKGGKR

>member
-1 MTQYR
+1 MK

-16 KSLAAVLGAANRRDG
+16 QSLAAVIGAATRKDG
-31 YLEGNGWLVS
+31 YLEGNGWRVS
-41 WCLGH
+41 WCVGH
-46 LAGLADAAT
+46 LAGLADADR
-55 YNPDY
+55 YDPKY
-60 AKWRYDDLPILPESW
+60 AKWRYDDLPILPEHW
-75 RFTIAKDKRDQFDVL
+75 QMVVGKDKKKQFDVL
-90 RTLLRRED
+90 KQLMNAPD

-116 RTVYCLAGCTKPIRR
+116 RSVYELAGCQKPMKR

-148 LRPGSD
+148 LRPGAD
-154 YDGLHQAALCRAKAD
+154 YDGLRDAALCRAKAD

-200 IVQREAEIDAFKPVP
+200 IVQREAEIDTFKPVP
-215 FYTVV
+215 FYTVT

-232 MVDKAAAQQLK
+232 MADKAAAEQLK
-243 TACQGGTATVKKV
+243 KACQGTNVTVKQV
-256 ERKEKSEKPPALY
+256 ERKDKSEKPPALY

-287 QTLDYLQNLYEK
+287 QTLDYLQALYEK

-339 SCDAAAVI
+339 SCDAAQVI
-347 NDKKVTDHHAIIPTR
+347 NDKKVTDHHAVIPTR
-362 NIQEAD
+362 NIQGAD
-368 LSALPVGERAVLEL
+368 LSGLPAGEKAVLEL

-392 EPHTYAETAVMV
+392 QPYTFAETAVVV
-404 ECAGAE
+404 ECAGSE
-410 FSAKGRTVKQP
+410 FTAKGRTVKNQ
-421 GWRALDAAY
+421 GWRAMDAAY
-430 RAGLKNAE
+430 RASMKNAE
-438 PDKETEDKALPDG
+438 PDKDTEDKA
-451 GRLPELA
+451 LPELA
-458 EGQSLPVAGA
+458 EGQELPVSGA
-468 AVKEGKTTPPKHY
+468 AVKEGKTTPPKHF

-490 ETAGKDEMPEDAERK
+490 ETAGKDDMPENAERK

-520 VSTGFLERKKS
+520 ISTGFLERKKS
-531 KKQVQLLP
+531 KKTVQLLP
-539 SHDAVSLIT
+539 SHDAISLIT

-568 EIERGELAPEDFMSG
+568 EIERGELAPEDFMAE
-583 ISAMLQE
+583 ITAMLKE
-590 LVGTYQVIKGT
+590 LVGTYQVIKGS

-617 CGGEVAEMQKGF
+617 CGGEIAEMQKGF
-629 FCQDKSCNFAIWKNS
+629 FCQDKSCKFAIWKNN
-644 KWWAMKRKQP
+644 KWWAAKRKQP
-654 TKAIVT
+654 TKAIVA
-660 ALLKDGRARVTGLY
+660 ALLKDGRAHVTGLY

-680 TYDATVVLDDDG
+680 TYDATVVLEDTG
-692 RYANFKLA
+692 QYVNFKLD
-700 FDRQKGGKQ
+700 FDRQKGGGK

>member
-1 MTQYR
+1 MK

-16 KSLAAVLGAANRRDG
+16 QSLAAVIGAAARKDG
-31 YLEGNGWLVS
+31 YLEGNGWRVS
-41 WCLGH
+41 WCVGH
-46 LAGLADAAT
+46 LARLADADA

-60 AKWRYDDLPILPESW
+60 AKWRYDDLPILPEHWQMVVS
-75 RFTIAKDKRDQFDVL
+75 KDKKKQFDVL
-90 RTLLRRED
+90 KQLMNAQD

-116 RTVYCLAGCTKPIRR
+116 RSVYELAGCQKPMKR

-148 LRPGSD
+148 LRPGAD
-154 YDGLHQAALCRAKAD
+154 YDGLRDAALCRAKAD

-200 IVQREAEIDAFKPVP
+200 IVQREAEIDTFKPVP
-215 FYTVV
+215 FYTVT

-232 MVDKAAAQQLK
+232 MADKAAAQQLK
-243 TACQGGTATVKKV
+243 TACQGAAATVKKV
-256 ERKEKSEKPPALY
+256 ERKDKSEKPPALY

-317 EGLPVLVNLVANAM
+317 TSLPELVRLTAGALPFAAGMELVCNA
-331 PFRKGIAI
+331 AQ
-339 SCDAAAVI
+339 VI
-347 NDKKVTDHHAIIPTR
+347 NDKKVTDHHAVIPTR
-362 NIQEAD
+362 NLQGAD
-368 LSALPVGERAVLEL
+368 LSGLPVGEKAVLEL

-392 EPHTYAETAVMV
+392 QPYTFTETAVVV

-410 FSAKGRTVKQP
+410 FTAKGRTVKQL

-438 PDKETEDKALPDG
+438 PDKETEDKALP
-451 GRLPELA
+451 ELS
-458 EGQSLPVAGA
+458 EGQTLPLSGA
-468 AVKEGKTTPPKHY
+468 AVKEGKTTPPKHF

-490 ETAGKDEMPEDAERK
+490 ETAGKDDMPEDAERK

-568 EIERGELAPEDFMSG
+568 EIERGELAPEDFMAR
-583 ISAMLQE
+583 ITTMLQE
-590 LVGTYQVIKGT
+590 LVRTYQVIKGT

-629 FCQDKSCNFAIWKNS
+629 FCQTESCKFAIWKSN
-644 KWWAMKRKQP
+644 KWWELKRKQP

-660 ALLKDGRARVTGLY
+660 ALLKDGCAHVTGLY
-674 SEKSGK
+674 SEKTGK
-680 TYDATVVLDDDG
+680 TYDATVMLENDG
-692 RYANFKLA
+692 KYANFKLA
-700 FDRQKGGKQ
+700 FDRQKGGGK